1 MKGFGR
7 KCFCRIMKFKQKT
20 FIVTI
25 AIAIVVSAVVVF
37 LVMKNNNSSQGKLLQ
52 IMSDNVDLQV
62 KNVNYT
68 DVGDSGLKWEVKAD
82 SANYIKSEN
91 IAILDKI
98 RVKLVMS
105 DGKILMMT
113 GDKGKL
119 HTDTKDMEIS
129 GNVEIIS
136 DKGDR
141 LTTDV
146 LKYSDSERRIYTEEA
161 VKMENARMQVRG
173 VGMSFSLVDKD
184 VTLLSKVKANIR

>member
-1 MKGFGR
+1 
-7 KCFCRIMKFKQKT
+7 MKFKQKT